1 MTIPHA
7 IYSYSYTTGS
17 SGVHSNNSIPLAV
30 VSSHNETS
38 QITTGIL
45 IQSIVLMCLL
55 TLLSGSSHTSELTVP
70 ITPTQHELLDSTVPL
85 PNIQSMTSSTSL
97 HHATTSVEDTE
108 RDEREQVPSR
118 KNILTR
124 HLSDIT
130 DVVLDPEKLANDLHS
145 AGLITF
151 HIKDRVLTTSSYP
164 RYEKVSM
171 LLNDVRRLLRDDSD
185 REKLMIFCD
194 VLKIQNNETLTG
206 ITQDMLR
213 ELG

>member
-1 MTIPHA
+1 MTYLVVYIA
-7 IYSYSYTTGS
+7 SCYYYSYTTGS
-17 SGVHSNNSIPLAV
+17 SDVHSNNSIPLAV

-45 IQSIVLMCLL
+45 IQSIILICVL
-55 TLLSGSSHTSELTVP
+55 TNSLSGSSHTSELT
-70 ITPTQHELLDSTVPL
+70 I
-85 PNIQSMTSSTSL
+85 PNS
-97 HHATTSVEDTE
+97 
-108 RDEREQVPSR
+108 P

-124 HLSDIT
+124 HLSNIT

-171 LLNDVRRLLRDDSD
+171 LLNDVWRLLRGDSD
-185 REKLMIFCD
+185 REKLIIFCD
-194 VLKIQNNETLTG
+194 VLKRQNNETLIG
-206 ITQDMLR
+206 ITQDILR